1 MVGETKRRMA
11 RNPKVRGSIPHGDSE
26 FFLSPILVTRRKI
39 TFTISYRA
47 QNLPSFLFYLL
58 LSKVG
63 KIYQYFRGLS
73 QNIFPL
79 AFVGYEM
86 KSARFIS
93 YPKCAC

>member
-1 MVGETKRRMA
+1 M
-11 RNPKVRGSIPHGDSE
+11 
-26 FFLSPILVTRRKI
+26 LVTRRKI

-93 YPKCAC
+93 YPKCACGIIEKHTVEYYFYHAVDSTAY